1 MTDDDKIGGSELRRD
16 DLPLCHLHE
25 EKESATSKVERVKA
39 ILRGLYYCEYGYSCP
54 HVNLE
59 LNDSAAKQILDI
71 VRKQD
76 ERIASL
82 EETIEILSD
91 KGAMKSLERGVESA
105 REHGSRPYKA
115 KQK

>member
-71 VRKQD
+71 VKG
-76 ERIASL
+76 L
-82 EETIEILSD
+82 EEE
-91 KGAMKSLERGVESA
+91 AMPDEDE
-105 REHGSRPYKA
+105 EP
-115 KQK
+115 